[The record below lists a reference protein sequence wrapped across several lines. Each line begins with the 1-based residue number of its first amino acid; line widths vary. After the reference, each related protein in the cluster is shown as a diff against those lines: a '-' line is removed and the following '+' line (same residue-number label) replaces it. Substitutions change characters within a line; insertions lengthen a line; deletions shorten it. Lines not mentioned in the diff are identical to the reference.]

1 MTTNLNPGRT
11 IPARCDEDLHLL
23 AEAVNG
29 FVYHGD
35 ALEAV
40 ARTIRVLRANKA
52 FAKRLLGL
60 PEGVG

>member
-1 MTTNLNPGRT
+1 MSQELAPGREV
-11 IPARCDEDLHLL
+11 PDRCLQDLRQL

-40 ARTIRVLRANKA
+40 CRTVRILRANPS
-52 FAKRLLGL
+52 FAKRLLDL
-60 PEGVG
+60 K

>member
-1 MTTNLNPGRT
+1 MSWELAPGKEV
-11 IPARCDEDLHLL
+11 PDRCLEGLRQL

-40 ARTIRVLRANKA
+40 CRTVRVLRANPA
-52 FAKRLLGL
+52 FAKQLLDL
-60 PEGVG
+60 EGQ